1 MNALKA
7 EGTGTM
13 TTGQRQEFRSMLDK
27 VTEKQ
32 TRRQATGTAKKYR
45 MDRKGRYS
53 YEADYEP
60 VRKTKSKSPT
70 LAHRLAAPEQLDKIN
85 SLVVNN
91 SMNRLQQRLRDE
103 KTDSQKKLLRAAIK
117 DKKKLAD
124 APRRYK
130 WGAG

>member
-32 TRRQATGTAKKYR
+32 TRRQATGTAKK
-45 MDRKGRYS
+45 
-53 YEADYEP
+53 P

-85 SLVVNN
+85 SLVANK

-130 WGAG
+130 WGASEVDRSYD